1 MSFGTVL
8 LYALEFYAIAGV
20 CTAVTFVSF
29 GVTQVLPTP
38 MVFTVGARVLLL
50 PGAFALWPYVLYRWR
65 AAGRPR

>member
-8 LYALEFYAIAGV
+8 LYALEFYAIAGF
-20 CTAVTFVSF
+20 CTAATFVTF

-38 MVFTVGARVLLL
+38 MAFSVGARVLLL